1 MKRIILVIIIIVSFF
16 ISTACWDK
24 HEMENRAYI
33 TAIGMDKT
41 EDDDEGF
48 KVTYEYPNLR
58 AVGKNGQGEPKFI
71 ISQSG
76 KVLSKIDRELGTII
90 EKDVFFNHLRVIIIG
105 EELAKDKV
113 KFSQTL
119 EIFNRTTI
127 TGRKF
132 IILIAKGRAED
143 ILNNNTI
150 GNSLLGRYLSDLSER
165 KSIGGKYSVS
175 TINELSKDLYRSNT
189 GIVGKISLEKNNLV
203 VEGSSVIKDRKLVE
217 FLNQEDTNSILI
229 LTGKSYNNEVV
240 IIKDSG
246 KYIVSYIVAE
256 YKVEKDVKVKD
267 GNINFIYDVRAEGYI
282 DEYLNPN
289 TIETDSDLL
298 DDKIIKNIE
307 EQLNEKIKK
316 TIINTI
322 DTLQN
327 EVGVDVLKVEDHLR
341 KKELELWDRVKDN
354 WDNEFK
360 EIEFTVNVNAK
371 VRRIGLTK

>member
-1 MKRIILVIIIIVSFF
+1 
-16 ISTACWDK
+16 
-24 HEMENRAYI
+24 
-33 TAIGMDKT
+33 
-41 EDDDEGF
+41 
-48 KVTYEYPNLR
+48 
-58 AVGKNGQGEPKFI
+58 
-71 ISQSG
+71 
-76 KVLSKIDRELGTII
+76 
-90 EKDVFFNHLRVIIIG
+90 
-105 EELAKDKV
+105 LAKDKV

-127 TGRKF
+127 TGRKV

-203 VEGSSVIKDRKLVE
+203 VEGSSIIKDRKLVE

-229 LTGKSYNNEVV
+229 LTGKSYNDEVV